1 MPHLPGSSFSTS
13 SIGFGC
19 ASLSAGS
26 SRRDSINLVHAA
38 LDAGIRHF
46 DVAPPYGM
54 GTAEDVLGE
63 ALKHRRNDV
72 TIATKVGFSRP
83 RHAWAVMY
91 MRSIAA
97 PLRKLV
103 PHLTRRVGASAYRS
117 LTTRPKFDSAFVQS
131 SLTESLRRLRTNHID
146 LLLLHEVTVDDL
158 TTDLLECLDK
168 LRRHGVVRCLGTGT
182 SYENTLAIRNGY
194 PGFFDAWQYSW
205 SVLDTNQQPPV
216 DFTVTHRAIQRAFA
230 PLRDWLRSDA
240 RISRRVSDAIGI
252 DLTAEQ
258 SLGYVLLGAAIAHN
272 PGGITLVASRQK
284 SRIAANAGLLSDR
297 TFVAAGQRLIAAMAH
312 EPNLKCA

>member
-13 SIGFGC
+13 TIGFGC

-26 SRRDSINLVHAA
+26 SRRHSINLVHAA
-38 LDAGIRHF
+38 FDAGICHF

-63 ALKHRRNDV
+63 ALRHRRHEV

-83 RHAWAVMY
+83 RHAWAVIY
-91 MRSIAA
+91 MRSLAA

-103 PHLTRRVGASAYRS
+103 PQLTRRVGASTYRS
-117 LTTRPKFDSAFVQS
+117 LTTRPEFDPAFVQR
-131 SLTESLRRLRTNHID
+131 SLTESMRRLRTNHID

-158 TTDLLECLDK
+158 TTDLLECLDR
-168 LRRHGVVRCLGTGT
+168 LRRNGAVRSLGTGT
-182 SYENTLAIRNGY
+182 SYENALAIRDAY
-194 PGFFDAWQYSW
+194 PGFFDVWQHSW
-205 SVLDTNQQPPV
+205 SVLDTNQRPPV
-216 DFTVTHRAIQRAFA
+216 GFTVTHRAIQRALA

-240 RISRRVSDAIGI
+240 HISRRLSDAIGI
-252 DLTAEQ
+252 DLTAEHN
-258 SLGYVLLGAAIAHN
+258 LGSVLLGAAIAQN

-284 SRIAANAGLLSDR
+284 NRIVANARLLSDR
-297 TFVAAGQRLIAAMAH
+297 TFVAAGQRLIAAMAD
-312 EPNLKCA
+312 EPDLKCA